1 MNQSPG
7 FGCKAFYR
15 SQDSSGIPNGQKGKP
30 GSLSEM
36 GDPGTK
42 PDPARGCPLTVLS
55 CCPPLD
61 QPEFTFEFMGSVATL
76 TQYNF
81 DE

>member
-1 MNQSPG
+1 MNQPPG

-36 GDPGTK
+36 GDPGAM
-42 PDPARGCPLTVLS
+42 PDPACGCPSSSFIML
-55 CCPPLD
+55 P
-61 QPEFTFEFMGSVATL
+61 TFGPA
-76 TQYNF
+76 
-81 DE
+81 